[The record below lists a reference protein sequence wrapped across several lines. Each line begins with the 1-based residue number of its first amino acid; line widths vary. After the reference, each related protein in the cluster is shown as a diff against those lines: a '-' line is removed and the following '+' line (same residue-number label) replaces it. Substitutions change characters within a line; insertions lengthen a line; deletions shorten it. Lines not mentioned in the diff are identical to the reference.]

1 MRLCES
7 QTSHFPSK
15 YCPSWSADSNRQMS
29 CREQPPPHCE
39 CGTFPARRQ
48 KVWTPTAKPL
58 KVNFTCLFCDYRLIL
73 LFNCPDAVNL
83 SRPSGMPSRRKQC
96 LRVIWSDYLSHA
108 WRCVCVGG
116 RWYLLN
122 SVQRN
127 SLGGARPICDTNT
140 SLVRVRRN
148 INTVNINMITRY
160 AWWHYRSAE
169 CTVCDGELH
178 QKIKR
183 GGGGE
188 CERWWAVFDNLLNQ
202 PQWIVNIVTK
212 QQRREKHTGASLMT
226 DIHKKNIHIENIIT
240 SGISDT

>member
-108 WRCVCVGG
+108 WRCVCVSGG
-116 RWYLLN
+116 DDIFWTQFRETVSGGQGPSVILIHHLLEW
-122 SVQRN
+122 
-127 SLGGARPICDTNT
+127 GET
-140 SLVRVRRN
+140 SIRL
-148 INTVNINMITRY
+148 I
-160 AWWHYRSAE
+160 
-169 CTVCDGELH
+169 
-178 QKIKR
+178 
-183 GGGGE
+183 
-188 CERWWAVFDNLLNQ
+188 
-202 PQWIVNIVTK
+202 
-212 QQRREKHTGASLMT
+212 
-226 DIHKKNIHIENIIT
+226 
-240 SGISDT
+240 